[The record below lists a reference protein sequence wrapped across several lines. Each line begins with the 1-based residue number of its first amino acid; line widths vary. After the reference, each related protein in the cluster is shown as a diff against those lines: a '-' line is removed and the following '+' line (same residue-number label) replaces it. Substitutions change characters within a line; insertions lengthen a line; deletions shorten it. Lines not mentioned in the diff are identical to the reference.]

1 MTKFDCIFRATY
13 FHVIDEQ
20 KYEEFKRHIVTCDNT
35 NNINF
40 WHKCGDCEESDSIKP
55 NTDKTIRHAFGGYT
69 QIKGYVKDIE
79 HYDRNLMDQS
89 PDYDLFLQK
98 LSEIVAPGS
107 SCVII
112 EVEDDGLRFI
122 KAKIEIVAHKNYKK
136 FMLRNIARGSLHN
149 DNDTWF

>member
-1 MTKFDCIFRATY
+1 MANFDCVFRASY

-20 KYEEFKRHIVTCDNT
+20 KYEEFKRHIVTCDNM

-40 WHKCGDCEESDSIKP
+40 WHERGDREESDNIKP
-55 NTDKTIRHAFGGYT
+55 NTDEAIRHAFGGYT
-69 QIKGYVKDIE
+69 QIKGYVEDIE
-79 HYDRNLMDQS
+79 HYDYDLMDPP

-122 KAKIEIVAHKNYKK
+122 KAKIEIVAHKNYRKL
-136 FMLRNIARGSLHN
+136 LRNIARDSLHN
-149 DNDTWF
+149 DNDMWF

>member
-1 MTKFDCIFRATY
+1 MANFDCVLRASY

-35 NNINF
+35 DNINF
-40 WHKCGDCEESDSIKP
+40 WHERGDCDESDNIKP
-55 NTDKTIRHAFGGYT
+55 NTGEAIRHAFGGYT
-69 QIKGYVKDIE
+69 QIKGYVEDIE
-79 HYDRNLMDQS
+79 HYDYDLMDPP

-122 KAKIEIVAHKNYKK
+122 KAKIEIVTHKNYRKL
-136 FMLRNIARGSLHN
+136 LRNIARDSLHN